1 MAAYISTRTSTQAQT
16 KVLEKTYFNKTKE
29 IPPLYDKTFNVITTD
44 SKRSF
49 ATWLPLAE
57 LANMYFKP
65 EGQAPTYDQPYEL
78 IPYTATFF
86 TYALAVKA
94 TEEADMEDPE
104 NFVGKIPGQLAD
116 SCRETKDLIF
126 WNTLNT
132 SFSGSVLGTDGQP
145 LFSTAHPLGP
155 IATPTGVVSTV
166 GSNFS
171 NYLGATALTP
181 ESLQQS
187 YILFETLLSDRGMP
201 DRRTPHTLMVVPS
214 MVKIA
219 QEIVGSSHAPF
230 TNVNKI
236 NVLKDTVEV
245 VGNRYL
251 TNPNAWFVMGAK
263 GDPFSGGDCHQLF
276 VAFKWDNRF
285 KAWRDPETDNYNQK
299 TSFRCTYGFGGWRGI
314 VGSLGSTGNV

>member
-1 MAAYISTRTSTQAQT
+1 MVAIVTRTSKQIQT
-16 KVLEKTYFNKTKE
+16 KVLEKTYYNKTRE
-29 IPPLYDKTFNVITTD
+29 IPPLYDKYFNVITTD

-57 LANMYFKP
+57 LTTLSFKP
-65 EGQAPTYDQPYEL
+65 EGQSPTYDQPYEL
-78 IPYTATFF
+78 IPYTAEFA
-86 TYALAVKA
+86 TYALAVKS

-104 NFVGKIPGQLAD
+104 NFVGRIPAQLAD
-116 SCRETKDLIF
+116 SLRETKDLIF

-132 SFSGSVLGTDGQP
+132 SFSGSVVGTDGQP

-166 GSNFS
+166 GANFS
-171 NYLGATALTP
+171 NYLGATALSP
-181 ESLQQS
+181 ESLQQG
-187 YILFETLLSDRGMP
+187 YVLFETLLSDRGLP

-214 MVKIA
+214 MVKVA

-230 TNVNKI
+230 TNTNKI
-236 NVLKDTVEV
+236 NVLQDTVEV

-251 TNPNAWFVMGAK
+251 TLPNAFFLLGAK

-276 VAFKWDNRF
+276 VSFKWDGRF
-285 KAWRDPETDNYNQK
+285 KVWTNPETDNYNQK
-299 TSFRCTYGFGGWRGI
+299 TSMRFTYGYGGWRGV
-314 VGSLGSTGNV
+314 VGSLGSTGNI